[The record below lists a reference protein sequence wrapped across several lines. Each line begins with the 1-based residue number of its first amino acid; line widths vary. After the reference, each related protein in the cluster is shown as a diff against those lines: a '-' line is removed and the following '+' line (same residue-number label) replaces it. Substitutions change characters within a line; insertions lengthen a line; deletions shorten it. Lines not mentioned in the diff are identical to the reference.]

1 MTRAPSAMGLPADPA
16 PTDAGAAH
24 LIALLTARLMTGHS
38 ATAVL
43 EAWCV
48 ERGFAGAPPLR
59 ARSLDGGAKALTPIQ
74 RDRLAIG
81 SDEPVRYRRVRLDF
95 GGHVL
100 SEAENWYVPS
110 RLTPAMNAI
119 LDATETPF
127 GHVVQALAPTR
138 RNLALRIVRP
148 DDGTWPG
155 PDTALFAIEAVLSNA
170 QGVPVCEV
178 AETYLG
184 AVLRGGAPLG

>member
-1 MTRAPSAMGLPADPA
+1 MTRSPRALGLSADPV
-16 PTDAGAAH
+16 PNDSAAAR
-24 LIALLTARLMTGHS
+24 LIDSLTTRLMTGHS

-48 ERGFAGAPPLR
+48 ERGFPGAPPLR
-59 ARSLDGGAKALTPIQ
+59 ATAVTGGLRAPMPEQ

-81 SDEPVRYRRVRLDF
+81 RDEPVRYRRVRLDF

-119 LDATETPF
+119 LDTSETPF

-138 RNLALRIVRP
+138 RNLALRVVRP
-148 DDGTWPG
+148 DNGFP
-155 PDTALFAIEAVLSNA
+155 PESDTALFTIDAVLSNA
-170 QGVPVCEV
+170 EGVPFCEV

-184 AVLRGGAPLG
+184 AVLRGR